1 MAHRGRHLQGFLT
14 GSFGRLTGGLA
25 MVVAAAI
32 VAFAAGGNGVL
43 GGFGGL
49 FGSGAQ
55 PALDVARATGVGAPA
70 AIVAS
75 PTAAQRL
82 AALQRAGSPNAGVR
96 GHRRNAHRHAFR
108 PRSTPHRSPTGRPQP
123 SLPPTPPPPPQKG
136 QTVSKAGDTAKQV
149 TSQAPPQ
156 LQPVTDP
163 ANSTIDT
170 VEQTCRGLP
179 VCP

>member
-1 MAHRGRHLQGFLT
+1 M
-14 GSFGRLTGGLA
+14 
-25 MVVAAAI
+25 
-32 VAFAAGGNGVL
+32 L

-82 AALQRAGSPNAGVR
+82 AALQRAGSPNSGVR
-96 GHRRNAHRHAFR
+96 AHRRNAHRHAFR
-108 PRSTPHRSPTGRPQP
+108 PHSAPHRSPTGRPQP

-156 LQPVTDP
+156 LHDQAVHAAGVAFTDAFNDILLIGALILFSGALAVLALVRQGDFVPHGAPEGAAAPEEAQEPV
-163 ANSTIDT
+163 AA
-170 VEQTCRGLP
+170 
-179 VCP
+179 

>member
-1 MAHRGRHLQGFLT
+1 
-14 GSFGRLTGGLA
+14 

-82 AALQRAGSPNAGVR
+82 AALQRAGSPNPGVR
-96 GHRRNAHRHAFR
+96 AHRRHAFR

-123 SLPPTPPPPPQKG
+123 SLPPTPPAPQPQKG
-136 QTVSKAGDTAKQV
+136 QTVSKAGDMAKQV